1 MYKFD
6 KILVALDNSQM
17 DEELIKSA
25 EFISSLSET
34 KEVHFINVI
43 KDFDTPENLLKQFPN
58 LIEGALKDRQAGI
71 ATHVKKY
78 FNEENGPLV
87 LINVIKG
94 HILKE
99 LLSYSAKTKSDL
111 IIVGRKNE
119 RKGGGVLNTRLA
131 RRASCS
137 LMIIPSESAFRV
149 ENVLVPVDFSEHS
162 TLALELAVRIARKT
176 GAKITTQNVYQ
187 VPVGYHY
194 TGKSKTEFAAI
205 MEKHAG
211 EAFEKLCKKLDLN
224 GINIEQLYTQSHDE
238 HIMED
243 VYKIANKISA
253 DSIIIGAKGRTAATA
268 LFIGSKAEKLI
279 QMDEKFPLLVVRP
292 KGKNAGIIEYLKE
305 L

>member
-6 KILVALDNSQM
+6 KILVALDNSLM
-17 DEELIKSA
+17 DEELIRSA
-25 EFISSLSET
+25 GYIGHLSES

-43 KDFDTPENLLKQFPN
+43 KDFETPENLLKQFPD
-58 LIEGALKDRQAGI
+58 LINNALKERKASLEEK
-71 ATHVKKY
+71 VKKH
-78 FNEENGPLV
+78 FRNDKPKV
-87 LINVIKG
+87 TIKVIKG

-99 LLSYSAKTKSDL
+99 ILSYSSTVKSDL

-119 RKGGGVLNTRLA
+119 REGGGILNTRLA

-137 LMIIPSESAFRV
+137 LMIIPIESAFKV
-149 ENVLVPVDFSEHS
+149 ENILVPIDFSEHS
-162 TLALELAVRIARKT
+162 TLAFELAVRIARKT

-187 VPVGYHY
+187 IPVGYHY
-194 TGKSKTEFAAI
+194 TGKSKKEFANV
-205 MEKHAG
+205 MESHASK
-211 EAFEKLCKKLDLN
+211 AFEKLCKKVNLD
-224 GINIEQLYTQSHDE
+224 GIKIDQVYTRSHDE

-243 VYKIANKISA
+243 VYSMAKKIDA

-279 QMDEKFPLLVVRP
+279 QLDEKYPLLIVRP

>member
-25 EFISSLSET
+25 SFIGHLSESA
-34 KEVHFINVI
+34 EVHFINVI
-43 KDFDTPENLLKQFPN
+43 KDFETPENLLKQFPN
-58 LIEGALKDRQAGI
+58 LIEGALKDREVSLEAK
-71 ATHVKKY
+71 VKKH
-78 FNEENGPLV
+78 FTSERPKV
-87 LINVIKG
+87 TISVIKG

-99 LLSYSAKTKSDL
+99 VLSYSAKVKSDL

-119 RKGGGVLNTRLA
+119 RKGGGVLNTRIA

-137 LMIIPSESAFRV
+137 LMILPSESAFRV
-149 ENVLVPVDFSEHS
+149 KNILVPLDFSEHS
-162 TLALELAVRIARKT
+162 TLAFELAVRIARKT

-187 VPVGYHY
+187 IPVGYHY
-194 TGKSKTEFAAI
+194 TGKSKKEFASV
-205 MEKHAG
+205 MESHASK
-211 EAFEKLCKKLDLN
+211 AFAKLCKKVDLE
-224 GINIEQLYTQSHDE
+224 GIQINQIYTRSQDE

-243 VYKIANKISA
+243 VYEVAKKISA

-279 QMDEKFPLLVVRP
+279 QLDEKFPLIIVRP

>member
-6 KILVALDNSQM
+6 KILVALDNSSM
-17 DEELIKSA
+17 DDELIMA
-25 EFISSLSET
+25 AGYIGHLSES
-34 KEVHFINVI
+34 KEIHFINVI
-43 KDFDTPENLLKQFPN
+43 KDFETPENLLKQFPD
-58 LIEGALKDRQAGI
+58 LIDNALKDRKESLEEK
-71 ATHVKKY
+71 VKKH
-78 FNEENGPLV
+78 FKNEKPNV
-87 LINVIKG
+87 IIKVIKG
-94 HILKE
+94 HVLKE
-99 LLSYSAKTKSDL
+99 ILSYSSSAKSDL

-119 RKGGGVLNTRLA
+119 RKSGGILNTRIA

-137 LMIIPSESAFRV
+137 LMIIPSDSALRV
-149 ENVLVPVDFSEHS
+149 KNVLVPIDFSEHS
-162 TLALELAVRIARKT
+162 TLAFELAIRIARKT

-187 VPVGYHY
+187 IPVGYHY
-194 TGKSKTEFAAI
+194 TGKSKKEFARV

-211 EAFEKLCKKLDLN
+211 KAFAKLCKKVNLD
-224 GINIEQLYTQSHDE
+224 GIEINQVYTRSHDE

-243 VYKIANKISA
+243 VYSVAKKINA

-279 QMDEKFPLLVVRP
+279 QLDEEFPLIIVRP